1 VQQVKT
7 HLVVVILPFPETQAS
22 KSANKILVGVR
33 MLAVKTCLISGT
45 LDLFTVKSVVIVCIP
60 QQLVCPNKLPSA
72 VQIHPPLLHALRGLA
87 TTPVLPSVLRVK
99 SIIYARL
106 FLIGLEKLMAA
117 L

>member
-7 HLVVVILPFPETQAS
+7 HLIVVILPFPETQAS
-22 KSANKILVGVR
+22 KSANKILVGVG

-45 LDLFTVKSVVIVCIP
+45 LNLFTVKLAVIVCIP

-72 VQIHPPLLHALRGLA
+72 VQIHSPLLHALRGL
-87 TTPVLPSVLRVK
+87 TTTSVLPSILRVK
-99 SIIYARL
+99 LVIYARL
-106 FLIGLEKLMAA
+106 FLIGLEKLMVA